1 MTTDAEA
8 AAAAPS
14 APPAATP
21 TAPDSEDTAAT
32 YESTHVHAVYE
43 AIAPHFSATRH
54 KPWPRV
60 ASFLDALPPGAVGLD
75 IGCGNG
81 KYLAVSPHLHLLGS
95 DRSAN
100 LVALARDNTAGS
112 GSPPKKASAKG
123 SKGDVRPEPEV
134 QAEAAPPT
142 RRNEVLVA
150 DSLALPYRLS
160 SVDFALSIAVLH
172 HLSTPTRRR
181 AAVRAI
187 LDTLLPTTGKA
198 LLFVWALE
206 QRSSRRGWDA
216 AAPQDQLVPWVTKAN
231 QPKRVEQ
238 EQPQEE
244 KPDETWHR
252 YYHLYKEGEL
262 DADVRA
268 VGGVVLESGYERD
281 NWWAICA
288 RGPDEK

>member
-1 MTTDAEA
+1 MSTDTA
-8 AAAAPS
+8 AAAVAS
-14 APPAATP
+14 QAP
-21 TAPDSEDTAAT
+21 TAPASEDTAAT

-60 ASFLDALPPGAVGLD
+60 ASFLDSLPAGAVGLD

-100 LVALARDNTAGS
+100 LVALARDNTGGS
-112 GSPPKKASAKG
+112 GAPPKKA
-123 SKGDVRPEPEV
+123 KGDGPPVEV
-134 QAEAAPPT
+134 TTTGPSA
-142 RRNEVLVA
+142 RRNEVIVA
-150 DSLALPYRLS
+150 DSLTLPYRLS

-172 HLSTPTRRR
+172 HLSTPSRRR

-187 LDTLLPTTGKA
+187 LDTLVPANGKA

-206 QRSSRRGWDA
+206 QRNSRRGWDA
-216 AAPQDQLVPWVTKAN
+216 SAPQDQLVPWVTKAN
-231 QPKRVEQ
+231 QPKRDAAVE
-238 EQPQEE
+238 PAAEE

-262 DADVRA
+262 DADIQV

-281 NWWAICA
+281 NWWAICS
-288 RGPDEK
+288 RGSEER

>member
-1 MTTDAEA
+1 MSTDTA
-8 AAAAPS
+8 AAAA
-14 APPAATP
+14 ATPPPRAP
-21 TAPDSEDTAAT
+21 TAPESEDTAAT

-60 ASFLDALPPGAVGLD
+60 ASFLDSLPTGAVGLD

-100 LVALARDNTAGS
+100 LIALARDNTAGS
-112 GSPPKKASAKG
+112 GAPPKKMAASRGEEPPFEELA
-123 SKGDVRPEPEV
+123 VPHLRP
-134 QAEAAPPT
+134 
-142 RRNEVLVA
+142 NEVIVA
-150 DSLALPYRLS
+150 DSLALPYRPS

-172 HLSTPTRRR
+172 HLSTPTRRQ

-187 LDTLLPTTGKA
+187 LDTLVPANGKA

-231 QPKRVEQ
+231 QPKRDAVR
-238 EQPQEE
+238 PVDE
-244 KPDETWHR
+244 KPDETWQR

-281 NWWAICA
+281 NWWAICS